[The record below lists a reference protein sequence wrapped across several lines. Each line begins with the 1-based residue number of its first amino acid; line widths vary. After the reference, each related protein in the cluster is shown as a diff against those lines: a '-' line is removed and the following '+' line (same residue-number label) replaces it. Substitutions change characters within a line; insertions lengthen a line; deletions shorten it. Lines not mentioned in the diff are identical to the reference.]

1 MNDIDYQVLLSAY
14 QKKVSELSNQ
24 VVVYE
29 AKITSLSTLANE
41 LTDKITKL
49 EASKSRKKVEES
61 SDFS

>member
-24 VVVYE
+24 VVIYE
-29 AKITSLSTLANE
+29 AKITSLSSLTSE

-49 EASKSRKKVEES
+49 ESSKSRKKLEEP
-61 SDFS
+61 SDF

>member
-49 EASKSRKKVEES
+49 EASKGRKKVEES
-61 SDFS
+61 SDF